1 MFWKV
6 AAAKQRF
13 SEVLRRAASEP
24 QLIHN
29 RDQLVGAVIGAEDA
43 EAFVQWRE
51 RQARAFG
58 DALDECQRICTEEGY
73 QLEVPRR
80 ADRSNPMLEVADARR
95 HKRSQ

>member
-1 MFWKV
+1 MHWKV

-24 QLIHN
+24 QLIRN

-43 EAFVQWRE
+43 EAFVKWRE

-58 DALDECQRICTEEGY
+58 DAIDECQRICTEDGY
-73 QLEVPRR
+73 QLEVPLRT
-80 ADRSNPMLEVADARR
+80 DRNNAMLQVADARR
-95 HKRSQ
+95 HKRPQ